1 MKPVEFDRYLL
12 KFRRGCTFES
22 SRAMIR
28 VILFDDNY
36 DLRESFQAVFKN
48 HHTIEVL
55 GCYSQAQEAPEIVSN
70 LQPDVVIMDINMPG
84 INGIEAVKKIKK
96 VSPDIPILMQTVF
109 EDEQNIF
116 QAITAGAS
124 GYILKSSTTAR
135 LVQAIEEVHGGGAPF
150 SPGIARKVL
159 GFFQR
164 QLPSQE
170 DYHLQPREMEVIEY
184 LVKGLSYKQIAAKM
198 DITYTTVR
206 FHMKNIYTKLHVA
219 SMTEVVAK
227 ALQNKWFR

>member
-1 MKPVEFDRYLL
+1 MEK
-12 KFRRGCTFES
+12 
-22 SRAMIR
+22 IR
-28 VILFDDNY
+28 VVLFDDNY
-36 DLRESFQAVFKN
+36 DLRESMLAVFKN
-48 HHTIEVL
+48 HANIEVI
-55 GCYSQAQEAPEIVSN
+55 GCYAHAKEAPEIVLTLN
-70 LQPDVVIMDINMPG
+70 PDVVLMDINMPG
-84 INGIEAVKKIKK
+84 INGIEAVKNLKK
-96 VSPDIPILMQTVF
+96 STPNIQILMQTVF

-116 QAITAGAS
+116 QAISAGAS
-124 GYILKSSTTAR
+124 GYILKSSSTQK
-135 LVQAIEEVHGGGAPF
+135 LVQAIEEVHAGGAPF

-159 GFFQR
+159 GFFQT
-164 QLPSQE
+164 QLPAKE
-170 DYHLQPREMEVIEY
+170 EYHLQPREMEVIEY